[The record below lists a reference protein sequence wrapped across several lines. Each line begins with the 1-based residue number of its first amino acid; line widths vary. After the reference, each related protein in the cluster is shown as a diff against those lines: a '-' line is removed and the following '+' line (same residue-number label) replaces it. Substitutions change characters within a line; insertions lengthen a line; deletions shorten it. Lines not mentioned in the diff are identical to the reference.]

1 MLFASLAS
9 VRFGNQ
15 LLLHCFS
22 FLLLKI
28 YQQHITR
35 CHGFVCK
42 VAKDSSDTAAL
53 SLKKKYGISV
63 VHMYILESEKRDILL
78 SSSDSICDIF
88 HFRSFIV
95 DLIHY

>member
-1 MLFASLAS
+1 MHLALVPGYIACYELNEKHFKGLYYLDNSMLFASLAS

-15 LLLHCFS
+15 LLLLCFS
-22 FLLLKI
+22 FLFLKI

-53 SLKKKYGISV
+53 SLKKKYGNPV
-63 VHMYILESEKRDILL
+63 LHMYIL
-78 SSSDSICDIF
+78 
-88 HFRSFIV
+88 
-95 DLIHY
+95 